1 MENFFSFIFLLH
13 LPAVLIFYL
22 SSVIVFSSF
31 LSSFLNVH
39 LSAFFYSVFSTTCN
53 RKVVIEK
60 LDPSAAGLV
69 EWSKDCS
76 LNPQLEVDPGS
87 SLTRV
92 AFSSDR
98 DVC

>member
-1 MENFFSFIFLLH
+1 MLCATEEEG
-13 LPAVLIFYL
+13 A
-22 SSVIVFSSF
+22 SVDRRIVI
-31 LSSFLNVH
+31 
-39 LSAFFYSVFSTTCN
+39 
-53 RKVVIEK
+53 KK

-76 LNPQLEVDPGS
+76 LNPTLEVDPGS
-87 SLTRV
+87 SPTRV